1 MSYQALYRTFRPQT
15 FEDVVGQAHV
25 TKTLMNA
32 LKQGKISHAYLFSG
46 PRGTGKTSAAKVFAK
61 TVNCK
66 DIQNGE
72 PCNKC
77 TSCLGIMDGTI
88 SDVIEIDAASNNGVE
103 EIRDIRDKVKFAPT
117 AVKYKVYIIDEV
129 HMLSIGAFNA
139 LLKTLEEPPQHVI
152 FILAT
157 TEPHKLPLT
166 IISRTQRFDFKQIS
180 MPAMLDRMRLILEET
195 NYAYEEEAIEIIAKA
210 AEGGMRDCLSLL
222 DQAISFSE
230 DKVLKEDALAV
241 TGAVSGQF
249 LDKIA
254 YAISK
259 KDTASS
265 LNYLDDLLAEGKDT
279 HKFLE
284 DLIFYFRDCLLYKA
298 APTMTKFM
306 QSAKESDLFI
316 EINESISEKDIY
328 FYIETLNKAQQ
339 EMKWTNHP
347 RIYLEVAIV
356 KMSQLPRAVSDTT
369 IITDQQVDVLMKK
382 VEQLETE
389 LQQLKEKG
397 IKVEETTSSV
407 PSTSKPAKR
416 TNFVVSA
423 GKVKEILK
431 HATKEDL
438 IAVKQVWA
446 QMKSM
451 LLKSQSALIMEAEPA
466 AASNQF
472 IIVRFKYEIH
482 CSMFAD
488 NYKSGLEA
496 ANKSLTQLLERPS
509 EIICIPEE
517 EWFKI
522 REDFLKNE
530 INQTSPSKKQEDS
543 IVIEA
548 IKHFTDEL
556 VVIEDEN

>member
-32 LKQGKISHAYLFSG
+32 LIQGKISHAYLFSG

-61 TVNCK
+61 TVNCE

-77 TSCLGIMDGTI
+77 ASCVGIMDGSI

-139 LLKTLEEPPQHVI
+139 LLKTLEEPPKHVI

-180 MPAMLDRMRLILEET
+180 LPAMLDRMKLILEET
-195 NYAYEEEAIEIIAKA
+195 NNPYEEEAIEIIAKA
-210 AEGGMRDCLSLL
+210 ADGGMRDALSLL

-230 DKVLKEDALAV
+230 DKVTKEDALTV
-241 TGAVSGQF
+241 TGAVSQQF
-249 LDKIA
+249 LDKITH
-254 YAISK
+254 AIIK
-259 KDTASS
+259 KDTASA
-265 LNYLDDLLAEGKDT
+265 LNFLDELLAQGKDT
-279 HKFLE
+279 SKFIE
-284 DLIFYFRDCLLYKA
+284 DLIFYFRDCLLYK
-298 APTMTKFM
+298 TDHSMIKFM
-306 QSAKESDLFI
+306 QSAKESDLFL
-316 EINESISEKDIY
+316 EINELLHEQDIY
-328 FYIETLNKAQQ
+328 SYIETLNKAQQ

-347 RIYLEVAIV
+347 RIFLEVAIV
-356 KMSQLPRAVSDTT
+356 KMSQRPKVVTENAISDK
-369 IITDQQVDVLMKK
+369 QVDALMGKIQ
-382 VEQLETE
+382 QLENE
-389 LQQLKEKG
+389 LKQLKENG
-397 IKVEETTSSV
+397 VKVETTSAPVQAPSRPVRRNTHTV
-407 PSTSKPAKR
+407 PTGR
-416 TNFVVSA
+416 VIEV
-423 GKVKEILK
+423 LK
-431 HATKEDL
+431 QATKEDL

-451 LLKSQSALIMEAEPA
+451 LLKPQAALLLEAEPA
-466 AASNQF
+466 AASNNLV
-472 IIVRFKYEIH
+472 IVKFKYEIH
-482 CSMFAD
+482 CGMIAD
-488 NYKSGLEA
+488 NYKSGLE
-496 ANKSLTQLLERPS
+496 NINTSLTKLLEKPV
-509 EIICIPEE
+509 EIICVPEE

-522 REDFLKNE
+522 REDYLKNQ
-530 INQTSPSKKQEDS
+530 INQSNTSEKQEDP
-543 IVIEA
+543 VVTEA
-548 IKHFTDEL
+548 LKHFTNDL
-556 VVIEDEN
+556 VVIEDEL